1 MALSTRAKR
10 QLLVCVC
17 VCVCVCMCVY
27 KKRSCEWAVA
37 TRCGLSRWKISTQR
51 PKRKFTDSFHMTS
64 RTHIKHVGYFYT
76 FHLTLLREHAVR
88 NVAAGSHYSGAFLD
102 IFPHAIFQWKALLWA
117 SINGLKRP
125 DLQDLL
131 RWMSSKQ
138 NWIISMF
145 VNRPCCVYSAWWA
158 VMGDLLSQGL
168 DKAQVRSTWEH
179 FWFCSQLWVRLII
192 QIEIKTISL
201 RSYI

>member
-1 MALSTRAKR
+1 
-10 QLLVCVC
+10 
-17 VCVCVCMCVY
+17 
-27 KKRSCEWAVA
+27 
-37 TRCGLSRWKISTQR
+37 
-51 PKRKFTDSFHMTS
+51 MTS

-102 IFPHAIFQWKALLWA
+102 IFPHAIFQWKALLWT

-125 DLQDLL
+125 DLL

-145 VNRPCCVYSAWWA
+145 VNRPCSVYSAWWA

-168 DKAQVRSTWEH
+168 DKANRSTWEH
-179 FWFCSQLWVRLII
+179 FWFCSLSKINHPDWNQNDQSEVYSRIFRTFIRKHVVVFLV
-192 QIEIKTISL
+192 
-201 RSYI
+201 